1 MKRMGKIIFVI
12 LLTGLIFG
20 GCSSQRKPLKSGEGE
35 IRTLWVKKYD
45 LAYCGDNKARGKIGI
60 RYIKDSVLLVT
71 MRNRSGMEGA
81 RIYLYRDSVFIY
93 NRIKK
98 TYYAESVPL
107 SIYKSPKEEGKKNK
121 EQGLLRKNDQQKYF
135 EFDLGKGNR
144 VAIYIKKYVGI
155 GQGYY
160 LPEEM
165 NIKTRYE
172 GKNYCYHLLNPEY
185 QINTTFSVKK
195 IGSGAKYQK
204 VNRLDEVM

>member
-1 MKRMGKIIFVI
+1 MKRIGKIILVI

-20 GCSSQRKPLKSGEGE
+20 GCSPQRKALKSGVGE

-45 LAYCGDNKARGKIGI
+45 LAYCGDVKVQGKIGI

-93 NRIKK
+93 NRVKK
-98 TYYAESVPL
+98 TYYAETVPL
-107 SIYKSPKEEGKKNK
+107 SLHKTRKEEDKKSK
-121 EQGLLRKNDQQKYF
+121 EQGLLRKDDQQKFF

-144 VAIYIKKYVGI
+144 VAIYIEKYIGI

-160 LPEEM
+160 IPGEM

-172 GKNYCYHLLNPEY
+172 GKNYCYHLLSPEY
-185 QINTTFSVKK
+185 QINTAFSVKK
-195 IGSGAKYQK
+195 ISSGSKYKK